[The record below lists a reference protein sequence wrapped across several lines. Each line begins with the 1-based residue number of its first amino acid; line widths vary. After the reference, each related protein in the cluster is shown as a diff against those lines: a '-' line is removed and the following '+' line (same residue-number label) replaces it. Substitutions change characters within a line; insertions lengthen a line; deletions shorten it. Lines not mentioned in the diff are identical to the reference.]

1 MKSDTQKGQQ
11 TLKIVFLTLF
21 LDLVGFSI
29 IFPLFPDLLDYY
41 IPEGGSSNSKSILA
55 QLVAPLYQ
63 LAELSAHPNPKFIT
77 TVLFGANLGQ
87 FIRYTWSQKNPLD
100 NNSRTSLELL
110 NLGFIR

>member
-41 IPEGGSSNSKSILA
+41 IPEGESSSSKSSLT
-55 QLVAPLYQ
+55 QFLAPLFQ
-63 LAELSAHPNPKFIT
+63 LAELSSHPNPKFIT
-77 TVLFGANLGQ
+77 TVLFGGI
-87 FIRYTWSQKNPLD
+87 FG
-100 NNSRTSLELL
+100 SLYS
-110 NLGFIR
+110 